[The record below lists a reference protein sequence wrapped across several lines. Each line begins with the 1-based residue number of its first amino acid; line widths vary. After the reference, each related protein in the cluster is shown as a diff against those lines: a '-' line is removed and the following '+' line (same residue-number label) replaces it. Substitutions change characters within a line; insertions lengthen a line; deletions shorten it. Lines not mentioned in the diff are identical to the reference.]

1 MFGLLWVCALN
12 SYWGVGNYPLNREET
27 LADKENYRS
36 RVLVVN
42 SCRVGEEFGKIYM
55 YCEKGWKKKKNAASF
70 VCL

>member
-42 SCRVGEEFGKIYM
+42 ACRMGEEFGKYIY
-55 YCEKGWKKKKNAASF
+55 YGKGWKKNATSF